1 MNFQDFASALRSHFG
16 SMVKKQYTGLS
27 VSDRH
32 QTRHARDVYL
42 NSFPEGSN
50 PVFRKRR
57 EYDCSCCRHFIRSV
71 GNLVSI
77 RSGVVTSLWDL
88 DITDPVFSPVT
99 TALSAY
105 VKSKPIV
112 NVYYADSRTVGTAMS
127 PRTV

>member
-16 SMVKKQYTGLS
+16 SMVKNNTPDYLY
-27 VSDRH
+27 
-32 QTRHARDVYL
+32 QTDTDPDMLWDVYL

-77 RSGVVTSLWDL
+77 RSGVVTCLL
-88 DITDPVFSPVT
+88 YTSP
-99 TALSAY
+99 
-105 VKSKPIV
+105 
-112 NVYYADSRTVGTAMS
+112 S
-127 PRTV
+127 PRD